1 MTIKK
6 IKMRRMTAVGK
17 FVMNRKNLKY
27 NSNIIKHNYDKDSP
41 ETLLSKL
48 IKTDHNNELNRLS
61 NANLIYELLMK
72 IKNFKEFVLTNDID
86 KEEIIKLLNEGML
99 KLFKLNE
106 KIYKKGTIP
115 QFYFLVLVG
124 VVSFYNNTYILPGNF
139 FGDEILKGFFYKNS
153 AFAGEDNTFLLVIQ
167 KGLFH
172 STLENKLKKTNEK
185 INLLLT
191 NSFHIFKTFNNIN
204 LEKYK
209 KKIIK
214 IFPKTG
220 QTIISNQEKANA
232 IYIVYKGICA
242 LNNEENKDLII
253 LDEGEIFG
261 IESLKNIDRDMNIL
275 DGKYLYNIINKS
287 PDTIIFK
294 YDITDFNPLIIISLK
309 NQLESYF
316 SKTKKIIEKHENMKE
331 DLENKLE
338 SNYRIFKMKK
348 NIKDIFNKNVYKEFS
363 PQKAE
368 KYFYIALNKMK
379 LEKRNINDKQKL
391 IPKRKYLSTKREN
404 SFTNGTKLLKKLV
417 KSRSSLFSKRS
428 NIYSTLT
435 SRRKITSI
443 PSNKKSTKEIK
454 KIVINSNLKKSNF
467 KEEPKNKQKKNLVIF
482 PNKNKKNDKNKDF
495 AISFKTLSISENSKN
510 NSVFFTTIN
519 PKRIKRK
526 YLYKP
531 LSLLHAKDKIKSH
544 QNKFLRRKIEEMKNK
559 DDASRTIISSTFRDS
574 ISLRNKSSIINDKKT
589 IEILG
594 YPVLDTLDYFNYGDV
609 EQSIFS
615 NKQESNLRKDNIR
628 KLLYYAT
635 KKYNMPL
642 FIFMNNPEK
651 LKLNLPNLS
660 NF

>member
-1 MTIKK
+1 
-6 IKMRRMTAVGK
+6 
-17 FVMNRKNLKY
+17 
-27 NSNIIKHNYDKDSP
+27 
-41 ETLLSKL
+41 
-48 IKTDHNNELNRLS
+48 
-61 NANLIYELLMK
+61 
-72 IKNFKEFVLTNDID
+72 
-86 KEEIIKLLNEGML
+86 ML
-99 KLFKLNE
+99 
-106 KIYKKGTIP
+106 
-115 QFYFLVLVG
+115 
-124 VVSFYNNTYILPGNF
+124 
-139 FGDEILKGFFYKNS
+139 
-153 AFAGEDNTFLLVIQ
+153 
-167 KGLFH
+167 
-172 STLENKLKKTNEK
+172 
-185 INLLLT
+185 
-191 NSFHIFKTFNNIN
+191 
-204 LEKYK
+204 
-209 KKIIK
+209 
-214 IFPKTG
+214 
-220 QTIISNQEKANA
+220 
-232 IYIVYKGICA
+232 
-242 LNNEENKDLII
+242 
-253 LDEGEIFG
+253 
-261 IESLKNIDRDMNIL
+261 
-275 DGKYLYNIINKS
+275 
-287 PDTIIFK
+287 
-294 YDITDFNPLIIISLK
+294 
-309 NQLESYF
+309 
-316 SKTKKIIEKHENMKE
+316 
-331 DLENKLE
+331 
-338 SNYRIFKMKK
+338 
-348 NIKDIFNKNVYKEFS
+348 NVYKEFS

-368 KYFYIALNKMK
+368 KYFYISLNKMK

-391 IPKRKYLSTKREN
+391 IPKRKYLSTKGEN
-404 SFTNGTKLLKKLV
+404 SFTNGTKLLKKVV

-443 PSNKKSTKEIK
+443 PSNKKSKKEIK

-495 AISFKTLSISENSKN
+495 TISFKTLSISENSKN

-531 LSLLHAKDKIKSH
+531 LSLLHTKDKIKIH